1 MIEFN
6 ATRHP
11 QKILE
16 STNLLLRKR
25 NSIVLLIISDGQSLG
40 PDSIKM
46 GNQSD
51 YYLVQPVAK

>member
-6 ATRHP
+6 ATHLL

-16 STNLLLRKR
+16 STNLPLRKR
-25 NSIVLLIISDGQSLG
+25 NSKVILVISNGQSLG
-40 PDSIKM
+40 PGSIKM